1 MKRCIPLVVVF
12 FAFCGV
18 FSASA
23 QSGLRMVSMEERK
36 PSKLPHVREADV
48 IWKKTLW
55 RIIDLRE
62 KMNQNLYYPV
72 QPIESRKNLV
82 SCLIE
87 GIQNGEYLGFKPGDA
102 PGDFSEPMTWG
113 ELVSSMQP
121 SFASTMSPDSIPED
135 YNYQD
140 NLDLSLVKQIMV
152 KEVWF
157 FNKQSSRMEV
167 RIQALCPILI
177 YPKDPLYPDQNLLK
191 KLTFWVEY
199 SETRNL
205 LCQRMVFNPYN
216 EARSMSFDDVFINR
230 KFDGFIIGESNQY
243 DNRFIIQYAKGEYAQ
258 REAQRIENE
267 IFNWEQ
273 DVWEY

>member
-1 MKRCIPLVVVF
+1 MKRCITLFVF
-12 FAFCGV
+12 LFTMFGAF
-18 FSASA
+18 SIYA
-23 QSGLRMVSMEERK
+23 QSGLRMVTVEQRK
-36 PSKLPHVREADV
+36 PSKLPTVREADV

-62 KMNQNLYYPV
+62 RMNQNLYFPT
-72 QPIESRKNLV
+72 QPIDTRKNLV

-87 GIQNGEYLGFKPGDA
+87 GIQNGEYLGFKPGES

-121 SFASTMSPDSIPED
+121 GFANTMSPDSIPDD

-140 NLDLSLVKQIMV
+140 NLDFTLVKQIMV

-157 FNKQSSRMEV
+157 FNKQSSIMEV
-167 RIQALCPILI
+167 RIEALCPILI
-177 YPKDPLYPDQNLLK
+177 YPKDPLYPNQNLLK

-199 SETRNL
+199 PETRNL

-230 KFDGFIIGESNQY
+230 RFDAYIIGEANQY
-243 DNRFIIQYAKGEYAQ
+243 DNRFIIQYAKGEYALK
-258 REAQRIENE
+258 EAKRIENE